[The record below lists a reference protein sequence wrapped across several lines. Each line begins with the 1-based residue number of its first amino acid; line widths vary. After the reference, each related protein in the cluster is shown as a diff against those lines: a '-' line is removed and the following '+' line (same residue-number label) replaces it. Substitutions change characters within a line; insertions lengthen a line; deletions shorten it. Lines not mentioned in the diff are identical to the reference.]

1 MRPWPPRGGRHNGL
15 RAGAAAACWRSLNCR
30 ARPLS
35 CRLHLSNPW
44 HLSRTY
50 VSTVRHSILEFP
62 PAPRLSLP
70 TPDHLIG
77 MPPVVRQFE

>member
-1 MRPWPPRGGRHNGL
+1 ML
-15 RAGAAAACWRSLNCR
+15 RSLNYR

-35 CRLHLSNPW
+35 CRLYLSNPW
-44 HLSRTY
+44 RLLAMY

-70 TPDHLIG
+70 KPDHLIG
-77 MPPVVRQFE
+77 TPPACAHALRRGKPIVRQFE

>member
-1 MRPWPPRGGRHNGL
+1 ML
-15 RAGAAAACWRSLNCR
+15 RSLNYR

-44 HLSRTY
+44 RLSQMY
-50 VSTVRHSILEFP
+50 VFTVRRSILEFP

-70 TPDHLIG
+70 KSDHLIG
-77 MPPVVRQFE
+77 TPPIVRQFE

>member
-1 MRPWPPRGGRHNGL
+1 M
-15 RAGAAAACWRSLNCR
+15 
-30 ARPLS
+30 S

-44 HLSRTY
+44 RRLGMY

-70 TPDHLIG
+70 KPDHLIG
-77 MPPVVRQFE
+77 TPPIVRQFE